1 MRIAAAT
8 ALKQASRGESPA
20 TPENEQRH
28 ARLLFER
35 WKQEIAD
42 YLCDRLVTRPK
53 VAEEFAAS
61 VLHWPL
67 PSLIRNI
74 ITEGMSKQVL
84 AAAGAG
90 VENSCEDRQREVRR
104 MLLTL
109 ACYSKTLLDLRTS
122 DSTELNGMKLK
133 KRL

>member
-1 MRIAAAT
+1 MGVAAAA
-8 ALKQASRGESPA
+8 ALKHASRGECPA
-20 TPENEQRH
+20 APENEERH

-42 YLCDRLVTRPK
+42 YLCDRLVTRPR

-61 VLHWPL
+61 VLRWPL

-90 VENSCEDRQREVRR
+90 VENSRGDRQREVGPRWIF
-104 MLLTL
+104 
-109 ACYSKTLLDLRTS
+109 
-122 DSTELNGMKLK
+122 EP
-133 KRL
+133 